1 MKNIFNIKT
10 LFFVAIASFFFTSCT
25 DDDYQKEGVN
35 EDTPALTT
43 GSADFSNYVSLG
55 NSLTA
60 GFTDGA
66 LFIKGQEMSMP
77 NLLANKFAMI
87 GGGSFTQPLMN
98 DNHGGLLLGGTQIL
112 GNRLYFS
119 PTAGGP
125 VPVLD
130 SPTTEISGSTPGP
143 YNNMGV
149 PGAKS
154 FHLMSTSYGVMAG
167 IGSYA
172 NPYFVRMASSP
183 SASIITD
190 AVSQSPTFFSLW
202 IGANDVLSYSLN
214 GGDGVNQAGNLNP
227 ATYGPNDITDP
238 NVFASV
244 FDDLATALTANG
256 AKGVVLNIPNVADT
270 PYFTTIPYNAVP
282 LDAVTAGQLNGGF
295 ALYNGGVAQALAYL
309 VSVSEITQTIADAEL
324 AKRTVV
330 YAAGQ
335 NPVLIMDETL
345 IDLTAIN
352 PQLVSMRPA
361 TADDLIVL
369 KAKSFIGTL
378 AVAGNPATVNGV
390 AVPLADKWVLL
401 PSEQAEVQTATDA
414 FNATIQA
421 VADAKGLAI
430 VDVNSL
436 MSQLANGGLNFDGFE
451 MTNAYFTGL
460 TFSLDGVHL
469 TERGN
474 AFIANE
480 ILKAIDM
487 KYGSNFEESDSL
499 NKATDFVAL
508 YGATIQ

>member
-10 LFFVAIASFFFTSCT
+10 LFFVAITLFIFTSCT
-25 DDDYQKEGVN
+25 DDDYQKEV
-35 EDTPALTT
+35 EEVTEVELVS
-43 GSADFSNYVSLG
+43 GSADFSNYVSIG

-66 LFIKGQEMSMP
+66 LFIKGQEMSIP
-77 NLLANKFAMI
+77 NLLANKFAMV
-87 GGGSFTQPLMN
+87 GGGVFTQPMMN
-98 DNHGGLLLGGTQIL
+98 DNNGGLLLGGTMIQ
-112 GNRLYFS
+112 NPRLYFNG
-119 PTAGGP
+119 AGPAP
-125 VPVLD
+125 VTD
-130 SPTTEISGSTPGP
+130 APTTEIIGSTPGP

-154 FHLMSTSYGVMAG
+154 FHLMSTSYGSIAG

-183 SASIITD
+183 SASIIAD
-190 AVSQSPTFFSLW
+190 ATSQNPTFFSLW

-214 GGDGVNQAGNLNP
+214 GGDGVNQVGNTNP
-227 ATYGPNDITDP
+227 ATYGSNDITDP
-238 NVFASV
+238 NVFAGVYSSLV
-244 FDDLATALTANG
+244 NDLTANG

-282 LDAVTAGQLNGGF
+282 LDAATAAQLNAGF
-295 ALYNGGVAQALAYL
+295 ALYNGGVAQALADL
-309 VSVSEITQTIADAEL
+309 VSVNAITQTIADAEL

-330 YAAGQ
+330 YAEGQ

-352 PQLVSMRPA
+352 AQLVSMRPA

-401 PSEQAEVQTATDA
+401 PSEQAEVQTATDS

-421 VADAKGLAI
+421 VATAKGLAF

-436 MSQLANGGLNFDGFE
+436 MSQLANGGLSFDEFDMSNQYIFG
-451 MTNAYFTGL
+451 A
-460 TFSLDGVHL
+460 TFSLDGVHP

-480 ILKAIDM
+480 IMKAIDM
-487 KYGSNFEESDSL
+487 KYGSNFEASGNL
-499 NKATDFVAL
+499 NKAADFVTQ
-508 YGATIQ
+508 YPATIQ